1 MKRLSCL
8 LLLLACCSVVLLA
21 GNVTVTYV
29 GHACFTIQ
37 EDGGPVILIDPF
49 DSFFTYPGLPRRADV
64 VLVTHAHS
72 DHMATWRVE
81 GNPVVVHAQFDAD
94 GRMVEQ
100 DVEVIAGLVVRFTEA
115 SHDPGTR
122 TTNELTCMFSFEVG
136 GIRFAHL
143 GDLGPTLTG
152 EQVRKLGD
160 VDVLLLPVGGTYTLD
175 HDSAVTVVGQVSP
188 RIAIPMHYFVNGCT
202 PGNYV
207 MHTVGAFRRAAQAA
221 YPVTAVGSSK
231 VVLTAADLPSAT
243 EVWILNHV
251 R

>member
-1 MKRLSCL
+1 MRRLSCL

-37 EDGGPVILIDPF
+37 EDGGPIILIDPF
-49 DSFFTYPGLPRRADV
+49 DAFFAYPGLPRKADV
-64 VLVTHAHS
+64 VLVTHGHS

-81 GNPVVVHAQFDAD
+81 GDPVIVHAQFNAD
-94 GRMVEQ
+94 GIVEE

-115 SHDPGTR
+115 SHEPGPQI
-122 TTNELTCMFSFEVG
+122 TNELTCMFSFEVG

-143 GDLGPTLTG
+143 GDLGPILTQ

-175 HDSAVTVVGQVSP
+175 HKSAVTVIGQVAP
-188 RIAIPMHYFVNGCT
+188 RIAIPMHYFINGCT
-202 PGNYV
+202 PDDYV
-207 MHTVGAFRRAAQAA
+207 MHTVGAFRRAAQEV
-221 YPVTAVGSSK
+221 YLVNTVGSSK
-231 VVLTAADLPSAT
+231 IVLTAGSLTMAT
-243 EVWILNHV
+243 EVWILTHAK
-251 R
+251 